1 MVSRGG
7 AEAQRN
13 TRERSSGIR
22 ILRVSAS
29 LRAKSLI
36 ALLLVTLAWPFFSK
50 EDAGAWGFYG
60 HKRINR
66 MACFTLPPQMF
77 GFYKRHIDFISDHAV
92 DPDRRRYANADEA
105 PRHYIDIDHYGIDGK
120 DPFVEVP
127 REWNMA
133 VTKFSEDTLKAYG
146 IVPWHIQVV
155 YNRLIT
161 AFQRGDVDR
170 ILYYSSDLG
179 HYIGDAHVPLHTTE
193 NYNGQMTNQHGI
205 HAFWESRIPELSADA
220 NYDHG
225 VGRAVYIEDPL
236 SAAWEAVQASNRALD
251 SVFNFERTL
260 NERYPADQKYVFEDR
275 GRGSM
280 RFPSQGFTKAYE
292 DAMGGMVERRMN
304 ASIITL
310 GSFWYSAWVN
320 AGQPDLD
327 RFEQQ
332 DVSDSLKQILAAEE
346 EALKMARESLGREE
360 PNE

>member
-1 MVSRGG
+1 M
-7 AEAQRN
+7 
-13 TRERSSGIR
+13 RSSMFMRATPWLKAMVLIAALLVVWPF
-22 ILRVSAS
+22 ILR
-29 LRAKSLI
+29 
-36 ALLLVTLAWPFFSK
+36 

-66 MACFTLPPQMF
+66 MACFTLPPKMF

-92 DPDRRRYANADEA
+92 DPDRRRYANPDEA
-105 PRHYIDIDHYGIDGK
+105 ARHYIDIDHYAPLGT
-120 DPFVEVP
+120 DPFTAVP
-127 REWNMA
+127 REWKMA
-133 VTKFSEDTLKAYG
+133 VAKYTEDTLKAYG

-155 YNRLIT
+155 YGRLIN

-193 NYNGQMTNQHGI
+193 NYNGQLTNQHGI
-205 HAFWESRIPELSADA
+205 HAFWESRIPELSADS
-220 NYDHG
+220 YDHLT
-225 VGRAVYIEDPL
+225 GRAVYIEDPL
-236 SAAWEAVQASNRALD
+236 AKAWDAVHDSHMAVD
-251 SVFNFERTL
+251 SVLGIERTL
-260 NERYPADQKYVFEDR
+260 NERYPEDRKFVFEDR

-280 RFPSQGFTKAYE
+280 RFPSQEFTKAYE

-332 DVSDSLKQILAAEE
+332 DVSDSLKLILAAEE
-346 EALKMARESLGREE
+346 EALKMARESMGRPE